1 MFPLHYIRSK
11 NKILV
16 RTILILSVI
25 LIYNQFREKTL
36 TLGEFPANH
45 TFFTKRS
52 VGMKYILL
60 WTPMFNTKNWYLS
73 EPDSDS
79 MTLDDKVY
87 SCFLFSLNL

>member
-36 TLGEFPANH
+36 TLGEFPANY